1 MVIKIKKRKKV
12 GRMRG
17 STTHGHGSRKK
28 WKGSGHRGGKGMAGT
43 GKRAGQK
50 KTFILKKYG
59 TGYFGKKG
67 ITSKKTAK
75 KKNKIINLR
84 DIERNYDSL
93 MKKFGKDSWLDLSE
107 YKILGDGEL
116 MKKIKIKALDIS
128 NSAKAKIEKI
138 GGEIEVLK
146 NRGKTGDR

>member
-1 MVIKIKKRKKV
+1 MMVIKIKKRKKV

-50 KTFILKKYG
+50 KTLILKKYG

-84 DIERNYDSL
+84 DIEINYNSF
-93 MKKFGKDSWLDLSE
+93 KKLENDWLDLGE
-107 YKILGDGEL
+107 YKVLGDGEL
-116 MKKIKIKALDIS
+116 TKKIKIKVLGITS
-128 NSAKAKIEKI
+128 NAKEKIEKI
-138 GGEIEVLK
+138 GGEVSVLE
-146 NRGKTGDR
+146 NREKTDYR

>member
-1 MVIKIKKRKKV
+1 
-12 GRMRG
+12 MRG
-17 STTHGHGSRKK
+17 LTTHGHGSRKK

-67 ITSKKTAK
+67 ITSKGTAK

-93 MKKFGKDSWLDLSE
+93 MKKFGKDNWLDLSE

-116 MKKIKIKALDIS
+116 TKKIKTKVLEITKNARE
-128 NSAKAKIEKI
+128 KIEKI
-138 GGEIEVLK
+138 GGEILVLRK
-146 NRGKTGDR
+146 K